1 MRRSSSSGGS
11 SRSLAAVRGTNFCD
25 IAVESEGER
34 VVVASAIDNLVKGAS
49 GQAIQNMN
57 LMCGFPEQ
65 EGLKGAASCPRI
77 GHEGQRLRND
87 SGSRRDS
94 GERNWTGG
102 RRGLRKHLVGGPPV
116 MDGEKLAGIITESDI
131 LRLLK
136 TPGISEDL
144 WLPSPLE
151 IIEVPIREAINWA
164 HTQKALSHIGD
175 QPVLSVMSSPA
186 ITIGEDEDMD
196 AAAALMVKK
205 RIGRLPVVRGRSSS
219 ALSHG
224 RISSGASASHTS
236 PGRAARGHREEHL
249 RRGRSHRSRD
259 EGREERPRPCRRE
272 RDGSRGL
279 HLQPGEGRPP
289 YPHAKRIARGELD
302 GIIVNSGC
310 ANAYTGKKGIRDA
323 ARMSEIGAGVF
334 RTDPNRIGVASTG
347 IIGRYLDLDLIG
359 RQAELVA
366 PRMRQDPAAEEEV
379 ARAIMTTDLVEKH
392 ALVRGNGFSVG
403 GICKGSG
410 MIAPNM
416 GTMIA
421 LLYTDA
427 EVTAGGLQR
436 ALRLAARRSF
446 NRVVVDGDTSTND
459 IAICTATGDAGRVL
473 AGSIQVGPGG
483 VRPLPCDPDCTGR
496 RGGDESSSRWWSA
509 GHGQRRGLPTSQRP

>member
-1 MRRSSSSGGS
+1 M
-11 SRSLAAVRGTNFCD
+11 
-25 IAVESEGER
+25 
-34 VVVASAIDNLVKGAS
+34 
-49 GQAIQNMN
+49 
-57 LMCGFPEQ
+57 
-65 EGLKGAASCPRI
+65 
-77 GHEGQRLRND
+77 
-87 SGSRRDS
+87 
-94 GERNWTGG
+94 
-102 RRGLRKHLVGGPPV
+102 
-116 MDGEKLAGIITESDI
+116 
-131 LRLLK
+131 
-136 TPGISEDL
+136 
-144 WLPSPLE
+144 
-151 IIEVPIREAINWA
+151 
-164 HTQKALSHIGD
+164 
-175 QPVLSVMSSPA
+175 
-186 ITIGEDEDMD
+186 
-196 AAAALMVKK
+196 
-205 RIGRLPVVRGRSSS
+205 
-219 ALSHG
+219 
-224 RISSGASASHTS
+224 
-236 PGRAARGHREEHL
+236 
-249 RRGRSHRSRD
+249 
-259 EGREERPRPCRRE
+259 
-272 RDGSRGL
+272 
-279 HLQPGEGRPP
+279 
-289 YPHAKRIARGELD
+289 
-302 GIIVNSGC
+302 NSGC